1 MHGFLTIDNAM
12 VIAES
17 KVHHGTNNN
26 LTVFCDRARR
36 DGMHPRMADCGGLMI
51 GVDII
56 EPKVPP
62 LVIENVPPCNASS
75 GNLPLRACVAYSAI
89 CRSISTKESGL
100 RIA

>member
-1 MHGFLTIDNAM
+1 MGRITTWPFSATGRGVMACI
-12 VIAES
+12 
-17 KVHHGTNNN
+17 
-26 LTVFCDRARR
+26 
-36 DGMHPRMADCGGLMI
+36 PRMADCGGLMI

-89 CRSISTKESGL
+89 CRSISTKESDCAL
-100 RIA
+100 RNTGTTRPRLLLTAMPISQ